1 LNQYGKTLSPHGTI
15 VALFVLII
23 LGTSLGWFASV
34 LARTEAAGAI
44 LRQIGIGIVA
54 ALAGGLVMNGGTMI
68 GGLSLL
74 ALGTATLLAIAALA
88 LYHALVTRREE
99 ANL

>member
-1 LNQYGKTLSPHGTI
+1 LNQYGKTLLPHGTI

-74 ALGTATLLAIAALA
+74 ALGTATLLAIAALV